1 MDKNVK
7 NSHKLHVFLS
17 MLKKHI
23 YLELV
28 QNRWVVISN
37 VKTFILN
44 MYKFFVELEWSCI
57 NTKH

>member
-1 MDKNVK
+1 MNKKMK

-17 MLKKHI
+17 MLRGHI

-37 VKTFILN
+37 VKTFIMR
-44 MYKFFVELEWSCI
+44 MYIIFVEVE
-57 NTKH
+57 